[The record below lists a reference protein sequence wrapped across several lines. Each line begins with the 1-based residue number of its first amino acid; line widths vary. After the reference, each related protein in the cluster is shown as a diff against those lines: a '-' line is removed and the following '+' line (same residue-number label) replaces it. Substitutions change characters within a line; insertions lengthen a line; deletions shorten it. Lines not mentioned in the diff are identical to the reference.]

1 MEGVFHLRGSDVF
14 RVLSIVPM
22 PGPLAA
28 PPREAPRNLLAAL
41 RQSSAEIAGA
51 ADLGDLFDRTLA
63 CLKRHFGIGQAM
75 ILMLD
80 RAAGRLFTVASIG
93 YERSGIG
100 SEILLGQGVVGVAAR
115 EGVPI
120 RIGHMT
126 AEYSYGAAVRDEARD
141 HGVAGLEATEIPYP
155 GLAAPESQIA
165 LPIQAK
171 GRTLGVLFA
180 ESSEPLRFRYDDEDA
195 LALLAER
202 LGALTDALPQEETA
216 APAPLA
222 PPPAVPA
229 KAVTVRHYAAD
240 DSVFLD
246 HDYLIKGVAGA
257 ILWKLLR
264 ENAEAG
270 RSEFTNREL
279 RLDPALRLP
288 EYAENLE
295 ARLVLLH
302 RRLRDRG
309 CPIRIEKC
317 GRGRF
322 SLCVPG
328 GLALEEIGSRKG
340 A

>member
-1 MEGVFHLRGSDVF
+1 M
-14 RVLSIVPM
+14 
-22 PGPLAA
+22 
-28 PPREAPRNLLAAL
+28 
-41 RQSSAEIAGA
+41 
-51 ADLGDLFDRTLA
+51 
-63 CLKRHFGIGQAM
+63 
-75 ILMLD
+75 
-80 RAAGRLFTVASIG
+80 ASPVS
-93 YERSGIG
+93 R
-100 SEILLGQGVVGVAAR
+100 
-115 EGVPI
+115 
-120 RIGHMT
+120 
-126 AEYSYGAAVRDEARD
+126 
-141 HGVAGLEATEIPYP
+141 
-155 GLAAPESQIA
+155 PESQIA

-202 LGALTDALPQEETA
+202 LGSLIDAMPQEEAAAPVSLPPLQATA
-216 APAPLA
+216 AKP
-222 PPPAVPA
+222 
-229 KAVTVRHYAAD
+229 VTVRHYAAD
-240 DSVFLD
+240 DSVFLG

-295 ARLVLLH
+295 ARLVLLQ
-302 RRLRDRG
+302 RRLRDRD

-317 GRGRF
+317 GRGRL

-328 GLALEEIGSRKG
+328 GLTLEEIGARKG